1 MLYQSSGC
9 LFYPGILGYLIF
21 WVQKVG
27 GRGNDKEQDINV
39 CNKSFGIKYRSKH
52 LRKTFLNEI

>member
-39 CNKSFGIKYRSKH
+39 CNKSFEIKYRSKH
-52 LRKTFLNEI
+52 LRKTF